1 MKSKGKYFVYLLRCK
16 DKTLYCGI
24 AKDPVKRLQMHNQGI
39 GSAYVRS
46 RGGGKIVY
54 TQQLKNLSLALKREA
69 QIKRLSR
76 QEKLLL
82 IKKPAKA

>member
-24 AKDPVKRLQMHNQGI
+24 AKDPVKRLAMHNLGN
-39 GSAYVRS
+39 GSTYVRS

-54 TQQLKNLSLALKREA
+54 TEQLRNKSLALKREA
-69 QIKRLSR
+69 TIKKLSR
-76 QEKLLL
+76 SEKLKL
-82 IKKPAKA
+82 IRFVVV